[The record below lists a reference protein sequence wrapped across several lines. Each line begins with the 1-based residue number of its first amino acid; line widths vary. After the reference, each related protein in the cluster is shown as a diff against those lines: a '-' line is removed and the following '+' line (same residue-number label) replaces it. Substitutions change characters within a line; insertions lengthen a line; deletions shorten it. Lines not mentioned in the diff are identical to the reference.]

1 MEDEIMNTEVM
12 DTEMDTTEVE
22 PEETGI
28 GTGVAM
34 LIGASLTLA
43 VGGAIKLGKKAYA
56 AYKAKRALRKPDGAV
71 EVTDEDVAN
80 ITK

>member
-12 DTEMDTTEVE
+12 DTEEIVEVE

-43 VGGAIKLGKKAYA
+43 VGGAIKLGKKVYA
-56 AYKAKRALRKPDGAV
+56 AYKAKRSLRKPDGDV